1 VGLLV
6 VVCMPW
12 MMGSPEG
19 CLMELFSAAAPRPS
33 EVGTQPWRALL
44 LAIRAGSPMSGHF
57 YARRGGDGKET
68 RRGNKKE

>member
-1 VGLLV
+1 VDL
-6 VVCMPW
+6 
-12 MMGSPEG
+12 
-19 CLMELFSAAAPRPS
+19 AAPRPS